1 MFPDP
6 DIEPRVGALGRLAGA
21 AHRHRVLV
29 VVLWLA
35 AVAAAVGLSATVSG
49 DFRADY
55 TARGSDSRAAQD
67 LLAERFPALSGERVD
82 VVVRSETGPVTA
94 PAVRT
99 EVERLLGEI
108 ATVPHVRGVQRPYEA
123 PGAVSADGTT
133 LRATVQLDAA
143 NPDEMPVADTERI
156 IALVED
162 AQRPGLQVAA
172 GGQVVQQAQQG
183 EIGSEGIGLAAAAV
197 ILLLVFGS
205 VVAAGLPIL
214 VAVVG
219 LGVSASL
226 VGVVAAVVDVPD
238 WSTSLAAMMGIGVGV
253 DYVLLLVTR
262 YREYLARGLS
272 PRGATMATADTA
284 GRAVLVAGST
294 VVVSLLGLFA
304 MGLTAMRG
312 AALVTI
318 FAVGVVMLAAVT
330 LLPALLGFVGRRIDR
345 LRIPGLRPSAADS
358 PRLGARWSRVVQRR
372 PWTALTAGVIVL
384 GVLALP
390 FLGIR
395 YGFPDAGNDP
405 AGSTTRQ
412 AYDMLS
418 DGFGPGANGPLLLA
432 ASDGS
437 PSEQSDRAEGGVLSV
452 LGALRDTVAGTPG
465 VAAVLPP
472 QANPAGDAAV
482 MTVLPATSPQSEAT
496 KQLVRTLRAEVA
508 GTGVHVGGVTA
519 AGIDS
524 TDDTSSRLPLL
535 VGGVV
540 GLSFLLL
547 LTVFR
552 SITVAVK
559 AAVLNLL
566 SLAAAYGVVALVLQG
581 GWAGRLIGIDTETP
595 LPAFIPVLMF
605 AVLFG
610 LSMDYE
616 VFLLTRIREQW
627 LRSRD
632 NSASV
637 AGGLAATARVV
648 TAAAA
653 IMVAVFAAFVP
664 SPQVFLKVIGVGMAA
679 AILIDATVVRM
690 VLVPAAMQLLGRAN
704 WWLPGW
710 LDRILP
716 RVRVE
721 GADDHGAAPEPPAA
735 GPRRQ
740 PVLEPVG

>member
-1 MFPDP
+1 MAGGSGV
-6 DIEPRVGALGRLAGA
+6 EPRVGVVGRLAGA
-21 AHRHRVLV
+21 AYRRRGLV
-29 VVLWLA
+29 VVVWLL
-35 AVAAAVGLSATVSG
+35 AVAAAVGAGSAFSG
-49 DFRADY
+49 EFKADY
-55 TARGSDSRAAQD
+55 TVRGSDSRAAQD
-67 LLAERFPALSGERVD
+67 LLAERFPAMSGETVD
-82 VVVRSETGPVTA
+82 LVVRSTSGPVTD
-94 PAVRT
+94 PAVRSS
-99 EVERLLGEI
+99 VEELLGRI
-108 ATVPHVRGVQRPYEA
+108 AAVPHVRSAASPYGQ
-123 PGAVSADGTT
+123 PGAVSSDGTV
-133 LRATVQLDAA
+133 LRGTVQLDVP
-143 NPDEMPVADTERI
+143 NPDAMPVGDTQRI
-156 IALVED
+156 IDLVAAAD
-162 AQRPGLQVAA
+162 RPGVDVAA
-172 GGQVVQQAQQG
+172 GGQVIAIAQQG
-183 EIGSEGIGLAAAAV
+183 SIGSEGIGIAAAAV

-214 VAVVG
+214 VALVG

-226 VGVVAAVVDVPD
+226 VGVVAAAVDVPD

-262 YREYLARGLS
+262 YREYLARGLE
-272 PRGATMATADTA
+272 PRAATMAMADTA
-284 GRAVLVAGST
+284 GRSVLVAGST

-318 FAVGVVMLAAVT
+318 LAVFVVMAAAIT

-345 LRIPGLRPSAADS
+345 LRVPGLRAPSAAAPGS
-358 PRLGARWSRVVQRR
+358 GLAARWSRLVQRR
-372 PWTALTAGVIVL
+372 PWPALVTGLVVL

-395 YGFPDAGNDP
+395 YGFPDSGNDRV
-405 AGSTTRQ
+405 GTQTRQ

-418 DGFGPGANGPLLLA
+418 AGFGPGANGPLLLV
-432 ASDGS
+432 
-437 PSEQSDRAEGGVLSV
+437 SEGDPAELAG
-452 LGALRDTVAGTPG
+452 LRDTIAGTPG
-465 VAAVLPP
+465 VAAVSPVRT
-472 QANPAGDAAV
+472 NPAGDASV
-482 MTVLPATSPQSEAT
+482 LTVLPASSPQSQQTED
-496 KQLVRTLRAEVA
+496 LVRTLRAEVA

-519 AGIDS
+519 SAIDS
-524 TDDTSSRLPLL
+524 TEDTASRLPLL
-535 VGGVV
+535 IGGVV

-552 SITVAVK
+552 SVAVAVK

-616 VFLLTRIREQW
+616 VFLVSRIREHW
-627 LRSRD
+627 LRSGD
-632 NSASV
+632 SSGSV

-664 SPQVFLKVIGVGMAA
+664 SPEVFLKVIGVGMAS

-690 VLVPAAMQLLGRAN
+690 LLVPAVMQILGRAT
-704 WWLPGW
+704 WWLPAR

-716 RVRVE
+716 HVRVE
-721 GADDHGAAPEPPAA
+721 GADDHGAPGTEPH
-735 GPRRQ
+735 RTRELQ
-740 PVLEPVG
+740 PVG